1 VASLRALLSQRGS
14 SVLFGE
20 LLLVPIG
27 NSILYVRPLYVQA
40 EGDSTVPELE
50 RVIVAVGEQ
59 VVMANS
65 LQEALE
71 ELTRASLDELFR
83 GISTGSAGGIATDGP
98 DTGTGTSTATD
109 SGGGATDGDG
119 DIGAPLPDD
128 LAGLV
133 ADLVRLQSASAAALA
148 EDPAD
153 WAEFGRLQARMQK
166 LMDAL
171 EDMTG

>member
-1 VASLRALLSQRGS
+1 M
-14 SVLFGE
+14 
-20 LLLVPIG
+20 
-27 NSILYVRPLYVQA
+27 
-40 EGDSTVPELE
+40 PELE

-71 ELTRASLDELFR
+71 ELTGASLDDLFR
-83 GISTGSAGGIATDGP
+83 GISTGVAGVTE
-98 DTGTGTSTATD
+98 TGGLETATGTSTATG
-109 SGGGATDGDG
+109 SGDGVTDGAG
-119 DIGAPLPDD
+119 DTGAPLPDD

-133 ADLVRLQSASAAALA
+133 ADLARLQSASAAAMA

-153 WAEFGRLQARMQK
+153 WAEFGRLQARMQE

-171 EDMTG
+171 EDLAG